1 MKSYRKDDM
10 VGGDRMLLTVD
21 IGNTNIKVGAW
32 DGDALLFVSSM
43 HTNVNRTS
51 DEYAVQFLDV
61 FRLHECNS
69 TQFDGAILSSVVPPL
84 SSVLRTAVRQVI
96 ETERVYLVSAGMK
109 TGLNI
114 KIENPAT
121 LGADLVCAAVAAI
134 AKYPLP
140 CVFIGMG
147 TATAI
152 FAIDKDGCLQGGAF
166 SPGIGISLD
175 ALSSRTAQ
183 LPHINMDDP
192 GPLIGKNTVD
202 SMKSGVVYGT
212 AAMLDGMI
220 GRFRE
225 TMEGDISVVAFG
237 GYADSIVRYCREPVA
252 IDDDIVLEGLRI
264 IYHKNAK

>member
-1 MKSYRKDDM
+1 
-10 VGGDRMLLTVD
+10 MLLTVD
-21 IGNTNIKVGAW
+21 IGNTTIKVGAW
-32 DGDALLFVSSM
+32 DGDDLIFVSSL

-51 DEYAVQFLDV
+51 DEYAVSFLDI
-61 FRLHECNS
+61 FRLRDCNS

-84 SSVLRTAVRQVI
+84 SAVIRTAVRQVI
-96 ETERVYLVSAGMK
+96 ETDRVFVVSAGIK

-114 KIENPAT
+114 RIDNPAT

-134 AKYPLP
+134 AKMPLP

-152 FAIDKDGCLQGGAF
+152 FAVDKDGCLQGGAF
-166 SPGIGISLD
+166 SPGIGISLE

-183 LPHINMDDP
+183 LPHISLEDP
-192 GPLIGKNTVD
+192 GALIGKNTID

-225 TMEGDISVVAFG
+225 EIGGEISVVAFG
-237 GYADSIVRYCREPVA
+237 GYARHVIKYCREPIA
-252 IDDDIVLEGLRI
+252 LDDNIVLEGLKI
-264 IYHKNAK
+264 IFRKNLRLPQ

>member
-1 MKSYRKDDM
+1 
-10 VGGDRMLLTVD
+10 MLLTVD

-32 DGDALLFVSSM
+32 DGDDLIFVSSL

-51 DEYAVQFLDV
+51 DEYAVTFLDI
-61 FRLHECNS
+61 FRLRDCNS

-84 SSVLRTAVRQVI
+84 SAVIRTAVRQVI
-96 ETERVYLVSAGMK
+96 ETDRVYLVSAGIK

-114 KIENPAT
+114 RIDNPAT

-134 AKYPLP
+134 AKMPLP

-152 FAIDKDGCLQGGAF
+152 FAVDRDGCLLGGDF

-183 LPHINMDDP
+183 LPHISLEDP
-192 GPLIGKNTVD
+192 GPLIGKNTID
-202 SMKSGVVYGT
+202 SMKSGMMYGT

-220 GRFRE
+220 SRFRE
-225 TMEGDISVVAFG
+225 EIGGEISVVAFG
-237 GYADSIVRYCREPVA
+237 GYAKHVVRYCREPIAV
-252 IDDDIVLEGLRI
+252 DDNIVLEGL
-264 IYHKNAK
+264 